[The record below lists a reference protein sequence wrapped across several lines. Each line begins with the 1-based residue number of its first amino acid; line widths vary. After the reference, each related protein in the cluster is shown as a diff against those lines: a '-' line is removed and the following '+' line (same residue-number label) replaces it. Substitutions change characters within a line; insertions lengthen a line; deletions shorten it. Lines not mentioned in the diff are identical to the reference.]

1 MPQFITLRTI
11 SIVLK
16 NGGRHLNINALS
28 DVASEKT
35 YILSDATQEL
45 GLCGKS
51 EKIMV
56 NVSMDKSKLL
66 TQTQLISF
74 IMKMS
79 K

>member
-11 SIVLK
+11 PIVLK

-35 YILSDATQEL
+35 YIHSDATQEL

-56 NVSMDKSKLL
+56 NVFNGQIETFNTKL
-66 TQTQLISF
+66 LISF